1 MKNRKLIALI
11 AILAVLAVA
20 CGGSD
25 TAEEVVE
32 ETPETTQAPAT
43 TEAPATAEESAASG
57 DPLVLASLMPF
68 SGDLASLGPGIAL
81 GAKVAVDQINAL
93 GGVNGQD
100 IVYLEGD
107 SGCNADVAL
116 TGLQDVIAQGAQGV
130 MGAACSSAT
139 LALLSSVIEANVA
152 LVSPSSTSP
161 QLTTVE
167 KGGMFSR
174 TAPSDAFQGVVLA
187 AELVKD
193 GIETI
198 SIISRADSYGRGLAN
213 ATLEA
218 FEAAGGTVANVVYH
232 AADASEFSAEVT
244 AVGKGSPD
252 AIVAILFPDTTGC
265 PIVQSAFEQGLTD
278 IPWYFTD
285 GVKDSAT
292 LIECSQGALEG
303 FKGVAPGAA
312 ASDAFEN
319 FKTLYKAAD
328 GENETFIFAPQAY
341 DAAMLMILSAIAN
354 GTDGESIAGGMIAA
368 SGGGTPC
375 IGAECVELALAGEDF
390 DYVGASG
397 PIDLDANGDPTAG
410 TYDIYQI
417 QGSDYVVLETIDYP

>member
-1 MKNRKLIALI
+1 
-11 AILAVLAVA
+11 
-20 CGGSD
+20 
-25 TAEEVVE
+25 
-32 ETPETTQAPAT
+32 
-43 TEAPATAEESAASG
+43 
-57 DPLVLASLMPF
+57 
-68 SGDLASLGPGIAL
+68 
-81 GAKVAVDQINAL
+81 
-93 GGVNGQD
+93 
-100 IVYLEGD
+100 
-107 SGCNADVAL
+107 
-116 TGLQDVIAQGAQGV
+116 

-218 FEAAGGTVANVVYH
+218 FEAQGGSVANVVYH

-244 AVGKGSPD
+244 AVGKGNPD

-265 PIVQSAFEQGLTD
+265 PIVQGAFEQGLTD

-303 FKGVAPGAA
+303 FKGVAPGASESA
-312 ASDAFEN
+312 ALES
-319 FKTLYKAAD
+319 FKALYSAATN

-354 GTDGESIAGGMIAA
+354 GTDGKSIAGGMIAA

-375 IGAECVELALAGEDF
+375 IGAECIDLALAGEDF

>member
-1 MKNRKLIALI
+1 MKNRKALALI
-11 AILAVLAVA
+11 AILALVAAA

-25 TAEEVVE
+25 GGSDDAVVE
-32 ETPETTQAPAT
+32 VETTEAPAT
-43 TEAPATAEESAASG
+43 TEAPTTTVAAG
-57 DPLVLASLMPF
+57 DPLVLASLMPL

-81 GAKVAVDQINAL
+81 GAQVAVDQVNAL

-100 IVYLEGD
+100 IVFIEGD

-218 FEAAGGTVANVVYH
+218 FEASGGKVANVVYH
-232 AADASEFSAEVT
+232 AADATEFSAEVT
-244 AVGKGSPD
+244 AVGNGNPD

-265 PIVQSAFEQGLTD
+265 PIVQGAFEQGLTD

-292 LIECSQGALEG
+292 LLECSQGALEG
-303 FKGVAPGAA
+303 FKGVAPGASESA
-312 ASDAFEN
+312 ALES
-319 FKTLYKAAD
+319 FKALYSAATN

-354 GTDGESIAGGMIAA
+354 GTDGKSIASGMIAA

-375 IGAECVELALAGEDF
+375 IGAECIELALAGEDF

-417 QGSDYVVLETIDYP
+417 QGDEYVVLETIDYP